1 VSRWHVHLMLTDP
14 DTCDELANATVSLD
28 AGDDNEAEALVRDL
42 LATVSFEVQEIEQA
56 DPTPYCSACGP
67 KASCKCGPIAENE

>member
-1 VSRWHVHLMLTDP
+1 MRRFHIHGSGYR
-14 DTCDELANATVSLD
+14 D
-28 AGDDNEAEALVRDL
+28 AGVGEYDVTLTVWAETDEDAQRRAWALLPELDV
-42 LATVSFEVQEIEQA
+42 EEIEEP